1 MDSTHPFA
9 RKEWYE
15 VKAPAMFEKRTCG
28 LTPVTKTTGMSIRAN
43 LTLYRDR

>member
-1 MDSTHPFA
+1 MDRTHPFA

-28 LTPVTKTTGMSIRAN
+28 LTPVTKTTGMSKQESMNIS
-43 LTLYRDR
+43 